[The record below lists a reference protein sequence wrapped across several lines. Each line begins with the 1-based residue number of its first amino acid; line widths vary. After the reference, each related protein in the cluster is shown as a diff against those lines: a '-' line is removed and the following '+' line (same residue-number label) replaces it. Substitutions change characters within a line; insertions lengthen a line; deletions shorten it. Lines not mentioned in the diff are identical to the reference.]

1 MNNEE
6 LQMWPSVQC
15 PWCGELTEI
24 MVEADV
30 TDVFVQDCEVCCR
43 PWEIQVSVHSGEKS
57 ITVRR
62 S

>member
-1 MNNEE
+1 MSNDE
-6 LQMWPSVQC
+6 LQIWPTVQC
-15 PWCGELTEI
+15 PWCGEFTEI

-43 PWEIQVSVHSGEKS
+43 PWEIQVSVHAGEKS